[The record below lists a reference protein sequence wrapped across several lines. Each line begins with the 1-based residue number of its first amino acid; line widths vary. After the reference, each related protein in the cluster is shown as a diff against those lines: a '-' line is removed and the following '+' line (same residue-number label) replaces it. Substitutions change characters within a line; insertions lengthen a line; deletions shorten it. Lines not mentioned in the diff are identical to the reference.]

1 MKIEYNNKLYEIEII
16 KKNNKN
22 LYIRIKENKVVI
34 TCNYFTSKKEIER
47 IIKNNYKTI
56 TKMIEKKEKQ
66 QEKNKK
72 FFLFG
77 KEYRII
83 YDLNSELEIEDNIII
98 AKNEKFL
105 EKWLDKYIY
114 QTFFNHLEY
123 WLDKYEEKIPNPNLK
138 IRKMKTRWGVCNTK
152 NHNVTLNRELYRY
165 DIKCLDYVIIH
176 ELSHFIEPNH
186 SSDFWIQVSKY
197 CPNYKEIRKILND

>member
-1 MKIEYNNKLYEIEII
+1 MKIEHNNKLYEVEII

-22 LYIRIKENKVVI
+22 LYIRVKDNKVVI

-47 IIKNNYKTI
+47 IIKNNYQTI
-56 TKMIEKKEKQ
+56 INMINKKEKQ
-66 QEKNKK
+66 KEKSKK

-77 KEYRII
+77 KEYKII
-83 YDLNSELEIEDNIII
+83 YDINNNLEIDDNIII
-98 AKNEKFL
+98 VKNEIIL

-114 QTFFNHLEY
+114 NTFSNHLNY
-123 WLDKYEEKIPNPNLK
+123 WLDRYQEKIPNPNLK

-152 NHNVTLNRELYRY
+152 NHNITLNRELYRY
-165 DIKCLDYVIIH
+165 DIKCLDYVIVH

-197 CPNYKEIRKILND
+197 CPNYKDIRKILND